1 MRPGDR
7 ALQQEELSPNK
18 KPTDRNW
25 RIAPTCSNWRKP
37 SHSNKTQQGHKW
49 MSKYNFKKFLKNQ
62 SMQILQILAKYNLM
76 YIEIQKTWK
85 GI

>member
-1 MRPGDR
+1 M
-7 ALQQEELSPNK
+7 
-18 KPTDRNW
+18 
-25 RIAPTCSNWRKP
+25 
-37 SHSNKTQQGHKW
+37 KTQQGHKW

-85 GI
+85 GIQLVSLYLFSRKVVKDIIVWIQ

>member
-1 MRPGDR
+1 
-7 ALQQEELSPNK
+7 
-18 KPTDRNW
+18 
-25 RIAPTCSNWRKP
+25 
-37 SHSNKTQQGHKW
+37 

-85 GI
+85 GIQLVSLYLFSRKVVKDIIVWIQ